1 FGGLERLRHSTPTV
15 PLNLIRIFLR
25 CPVDRSDLAFQSL
38 LRIGDARDTERN
50 YPRHSDA
57 SDSHHTSPSASRHAK
72 KRYGVFGR
80 VAYSAVARLNS
91 IGTSFF
97 CNTHNSHYRCR
108 RLAIWYS
115 SQLILLRNADI

>member
-1 FGGLERLRHSTPTV
+1 MLSSMMRCDCFEACSAKRRHSALTPTPEALFLCNLFYSHYSVFAFDGLERLRHSTPTV

-57 SDSHHTSPSASRHAK
+57 SDSH
-72 KRYGVFGR
+72 
-80 VAYSAVARLNS
+80 
-91 IGTSFF
+91 
-97 CNTHNSHYRCR
+97 
-108 RLAIWYS
+108 
-115 SQLILLRNADI
+115 